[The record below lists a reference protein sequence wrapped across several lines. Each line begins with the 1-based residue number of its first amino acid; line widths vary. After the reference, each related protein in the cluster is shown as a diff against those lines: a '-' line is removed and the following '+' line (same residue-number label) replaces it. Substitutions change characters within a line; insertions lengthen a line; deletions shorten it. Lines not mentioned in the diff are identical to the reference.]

1 MTERLFDQDE
11 KEFIKHLNSHAEGT
25 SIQNYLDPNL
35 SQISVFLSQGQNAV
49 FFRFAIQTVSPTQQE
64 LEWIKTT
71 SDELQLKIVKLTR
84 SLKYLESKGL
94 VFSFVPAYHQTSTI
108 QFGQCPINSHYVSYQ
123 IYDPQTILAMQELV
137 DKIILPT
144 PSLSELQSNNF
155 RFPEEVRFEKSKKLS
170 WIGIWVAIVLSVIGI
185 LSNSYLSYV
194 SYKESNHDIQS
205 IKGHL
210 NQIKRNSSELV
221 TKYNEISQ
229 LIVTQ
234 TALQENFFKEAT
246 SSILLNISHQLK
258 VLNNTFS
265 NEAKMTLKEIDRV
278 STEISNILSNRL
290 IQSTQKAPR
299 LVSNVM
305 KENHAID

>member
-11 KEFIKHLNSHAEGT
+11 KAFIKHLNSHAEGT

-35 SQISVFLSQGQNAV
+35 SQISVFVSPGQNAV
-49 FFRFAIQTVSPTQQE
+49 FFRFAIQNVSPTQQE

-84 SLKYLESKGL
+84 SLKYLESKSL

-108 QFGQCPINSHYVSYQ
+108 QFGQCPINSPCVSYQ
-123 IYDPQTILAMQELV
+123 IYDQQTILAMQELV
-137 DKIILPT
+137 DKTILPT

-170 WIGIWVAIVLSVIGI
+170 WIGVWVAIVLSVIGI

-194 SYKESNHDIQS
+194 SNNELNYDIQS

-210 NQIKRNSSELV
+210 NQMQPNSSELA
-221 TKYNEISQ
+221 TKYRGISQ

-246 SSILLNISHQLK
+246 SSTLPDISNQLK
-258 VLNNTFS
+258 VLNNKFS
-265 NEAKMTLKEIDRV
+265 NEAKMTRREINRI
-278 STEISNILSNRL
+278 STEIANILSN
-290 IQSTQKAPR
+290 QANSVDGK
-299 LVSNVM
+299 
-305 KENHAID
+305 